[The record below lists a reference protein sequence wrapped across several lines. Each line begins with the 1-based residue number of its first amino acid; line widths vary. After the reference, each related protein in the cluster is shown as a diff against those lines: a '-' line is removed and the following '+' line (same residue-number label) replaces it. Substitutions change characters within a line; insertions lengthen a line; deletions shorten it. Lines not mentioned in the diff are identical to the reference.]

1 MIQYVVDAFTD
12 QVFQGNPA
20 AVCVMDAW
28 IPDALMQKIAM
39 ENNLSETAFTVKE
52 GERYRLRW
60 FTPGGE
66 LELVGH
72 ATLACAYVIMNFL
85 EKGKEHVSFD
95 TLSGE
100 LTVQKYGDL
109 YEMNFPA
116 YELTPVEV
124 TQEMTDAIGATP
136 IEAYM
141 GRDLLCVLQD
151 EDTVKNLTPNLDKV
165 IHLDGLLLQVT
176 AKGSETDCVSR
187 TFAPKMKVP
196 EDPVCGSGHCHIA
209 PYWIQ
214 KLQKDEIV
222 AYQASPRGG
231 TLYCK
236 LDGDRVVMSGK
247 AALYSIADIFVR

>member
-1 MIQYVVDAFTD
+1 
-12 QVFQGNPA
+12 
-20 AVCVMDAW
+20 
-28 IPDALMQKIAM
+28 
-39 ENNLSETAFTVKE
+39 
-52 GERYRLRW
+52 
-60 FTPGGE
+60 
-66 LELVGH
+66 
-72 ATLACAYVIMNFL
+72 
-85 EKGKEHVSFD
+85 
-95 TLSGE
+95 
-100 LTVQKYGDL
+100 
-109 YEMNFPA
+109 
-116 YELTPVEV
+116 
-124 TQEMTDAIGATP
+124 MTDAIGATP

>member
-1 MIQYVVDAFTD
+1 MSRRICSKCCRTKSTCL
-12 QVFQGNPA
+12 P
-20 AVCVMDAW
+20 
-28 IPDALMQKIAM
+28 
-39 ENNLSETAFTVKE
+39 T
-52 GERYRLRW
+52 
-60 FTPGGE
+60 
-66 LELVGH
+66 
-72 ATLACAYVIMNFL
+72 
-85 EKGKEHVSFD
+85 
-95 TLSGE
+95 
-100 LTVQKYGDL
+100 
-109 YEMNFPA
+109 
-116 YELTPVEV
+116 
-124 TQEMTDAIGATP
+124 
-136 IEAYM
+136 
-141 GRDLLCVLQD
+141 
-151 EDTVKNLTPNLDKV
+151 TVKNLTPNLDKV

>member
-1 MIQYVVDAFTD
+1 
-12 QVFQGNPA
+12 
-20 AVCVMDAW
+20 
-28 IPDALMQKIAM
+28 
-39 ENNLSETAFTVKE
+39 
-52 GERYRLRW
+52 
-60 FTPGGE
+60 
-66 LELVGH
+66 
-72 ATLACAYVIMNFL
+72 
-85 EKGKEHVSFD
+85 
-95 TLSGE
+95 
-100 LTVQKYGDL
+100 
-109 YEMNFPA
+109 MNFPA

-141 GRDLLCVLQD
+141 GRGLLCVLQD

-176 AKGSETDCVSR
+176 AKGPETDCVSR
-187 TFAPKMKVP
+187 TFAPMMKVP
-196 EDPVCGSGHCHIA
+196 EDPVCGSGQCHIA

-214 KLQKDEIV
+214 KLQKGEIV